1 MKRNTV
7 LALAA
12 AFVLGL
18 AAGTA
23 YAQEKLE
30 GKVVSTKLTA
40 CDFKPG
46 GCEGSMVLEV
56 EAGGKTEQATIKVQR
71 GVLIK
76 HGSENL
82 FLPALRGSVVSVSYV
97 TEKGEKVAKS
107 IDVVK
112 KSSR

>member
-1 MKRNTV
+1 MRRNTFF
-7 LALAA
+7 AMAA
-12 AFVLGL
+12 AIGLGL

-23 YAQEKLE
+23 HTQEKIE
-30 GKVVSTKLTA
+30 GKVASTKLTA

-46 GCEGSMVLEV
+46 GCEGSMVLEL
-56 EAGGKTEQATIKVQR
+56 EGGGKTEQATIKVQR

-82 FLPALRGSVVSVSYV
+82 YLPALRGSVVSVSYV
-97 TEKGEKVAKS
+97 TEKGEKVAKA

-112 KSSR
+112 KASR

>member
-1 MKRNTV
+1 MKRTTFV
-7 LALAA
+7 ALAA

-18 AAGTA
+18 ATGTV

-30 GKVVSTKLTA
+30 GRVVSTKLTA

-56 EAGGKTEQATIKVQR
+56 EGGGKTDQATIKVQR

-76 HGSENL
+76 YGSENL
-82 FLPALRGSVVSVSYV
+82 YLPALRGSVVSVSYI

-112 KSSR
+112 KASR